1 MTLDNIVET
10 TMENHYNASFL
21 LSGCLLVLQRLSQV
35 SLVYTKVELSTN
47 VLQTYLENVISF
59 HSTRKVILCCFP
71 EMLMFFFLAHCIN
84 ISYWQNMLM
93 FAILLKFNYTKIGK
107 TSNDNIAGRI
117 QPWWLGGRAVV

>member
-59 HSTRKVILCCFP
+59 HSTRKVNLCCFP
-71 EMLMFFFLAHCIN
+71 ENVNVIFSSTFHQYFILAEHVNVRHSVEI
-84 ISYWQNMLM
+84 
-93 FAILLKFNYTKIGK
+93 
-107 TSNDNIAGRI
+107 
-117 QPWWLGGRAVV
+117 